1 MCEDQYYYV
10 GETTQLFT
18 RLRKHENLNG
28 GVNTETLIPITIVG
42 LYRVDSICKFIEYR
56 DYIKSKK
63 NPQRVNYYLENFEN
77 SFEYDS
83 KYDNLL
89 AEQFVTERLMISA
102 EENWEKIRGG
112 KYTRFDID
120 YDFPEDELF
129 TIDLPICNC
138 GMPCDIRKKKGHNC
152 LYFRCSKKNMWD
164 ELLDIFETSYEPC
177 NFYKEYK
184 DDEIIKN
191 EFNQRKSKL
200 KDLYHKSTWLCNVET
215 HVDFQQ
221 ELCVGGCGE
230 TSSGNKLKYNSSK
243 INLCFDCFIHK
254 NKELCEKY
262 KPSFQCVSFNECLL

>member
-138 GMPCDIRKKKGHNC
+138 GC
-152 LYFRCSKKNMWD
+152 LV
-164 ELLDIFETSYEPC
+164 IFEKRKVTIVCILGALKKICGMNCSIYLKRHMNPVI
-177 NFYKEYK
+177 F
-184 DDEIIKN
+184 IKN
-191 EFNQRKSKL
+191 IKMMKL
-200 KDLYHKSTWLCNVET
+200 
-215 HVDFQQ
+215 
-221 ELCVGGCGE
+221 
-230 TSSGNKLKYNSSK
+230 
-243 INLCFDCFIHK
+243 
-254 NKELCEKY
+254 
-262 KPSFQCVSFNECLL
+262 